1 MAKKT
6 EGPTY
11 RDIINDIKR
20 GKLAPVYILMGE
32 EPYYIDLI
40 AESLENN
47 VITEEDKYFN
57 CEVFYG
63 SDADINAVV
72 GTAQQFPVMAERKLV
87 MLKEAQSMFRAKN
100 QLDKLAPYIQKPNQS
115 TVLVVVYKG
124 DSLTASSA
132 IMKAASSGGA
142 VIFKSAAVKD
152 YKLTGPLRDY
162 CSAIDVAIDDKAASI
177 LCEYIGNPL
186 TKLFGEVDKLK
197 VAIGE
202 RKRITAQDIEDNIGI
217 SKDFNNLELKDAL
230 ASKNYPK
237 ALMITRYFRKNP
249 KQNPV
254 VVTTAILF
262 DFFVKLCIALFSP
275 DKSDSALVSVL
286 DLKNSY
292 GVKEIRTAMS
302 FYNASQAVKAIHAI
316 RNFDAK
322 SKGIGSSD
330 NPYDLLDELVFTIL
344 T

>member
-1 MAKKT
+1 
-6 EGPTY
+6 
-11 RDIINDIKR
+11 
-20 GKLAPVYILMGE
+20 
-32 EPYYIDLI
+32 
-40 AESLENN
+40 
-47 VITEEDKYFN
+47 
-57 CEVFYG
+57 
-63 SDADINAVV
+63 
-72 GTAQQFPVMAERKLV
+72 
-87 MLKEAQSMFRAKN
+87 
-100 QLDKLAPYIQKPNQS
+100 
-115 TVLVVVYKG
+115 
-124 DSLTASSA
+124 
-132 IMKAASSGGA
+132 
-142 VIFKSAAVKD
+142 
-152 YKLTGPLRDY
+152 
-162 CSAIDVAIDDKAASI
+162 
-177 LCEYIGNPL
+177 
-186 TKLFGEVDKLK
+186 
-197 VAIGE
+197 
-202 RKRITAQDIEDNIGI
+202 
-217 SKDFNNLELKDAL
+217 
-230 ASKNYPK
+230 
-237 ALMITRYFRKNP
+237 MITRYFRKNP